1 MAIFRQTESELMI
14 GFKVSIINF
23 SLPLLNR
30 KIAFLILI
38 KFKFSLSIELID
50 KTLSKKLI
58 IFKGLVSK
66 LLSIIK

>member
-23 SLPLLNR
+23 SFPLLNR

-38 KFKFSLSIELID
+38 KFKFSLSIELIN

-66 LLSIIK
+66 LLSIMK